1 MLAVGSSAVMP
12 PIPGLHEAQPW
23 TNRELTSAREVPPA
37 LIILG
42 GGVVGVEM
50 AQAYSTLGSSVAI
63 VEGAER
69 LIVDEEPFAGEQ
81 LLAALLRRRGGSGRC
96 RGSGGASRWRD
107 CQRRR
112 ERRPACGR
120 ERDHG
125 RGRLPSAHRRARP
138 RHGRCGTGPGG
149 LRRTTSCACL
159 ACGGCTRSA
168 T

>member
-63 VEGAER
+63 VEAAER
-69 LIVDEEPFAGEQ
+69 LIVDE
-81 LLAALLRRRGGSGRC
+81 
-96 RGSGGASRWRD
+96 
-107 CQRRR
+107 
-112 ERRPACGR
+112 
-120 ERDHG
+120 
-125 RGRLPSAHRRARP
+125 
-138 RHGRCGTGPGG
+138 
-149 LRRTTSCACL
+149 
-159 ACGGCTRSA
+159 
-168 T
+168 